1 VIHRA
6 ACAHHISVVI
16 FWMNACFH
24 LLTGARNLFVNAG
37 FCKR

>member
-6 ACAHHISVVI
+6 ACAHHISFVI

-24 LLTGARNLFVNAG
+24 LQMER
-37 FCKR
+37 RMYS